1 MTIKGLFKS
10 NKTRFILIIL
20 LLLLLAIFTT
30 LSDYLFKPAIDNL
43 AKGNLQLTLL
53 FIGMMVLAQVLSSIF
68 NAVAQ
73 TTYSRQTQDYIG
85 LLRRKIIAHFY
96 AKNDETLSE
105 MENELSSNMDMLTE
119 NYASPFLTI
128 LSNSFTLILIIGVLI
143 QLNGSILVLTAI
155 LAIINLLTP
164 KILEKKTDLAS
175 KKVSLENNKLLK
187 AVNNWLGGLQELRR
201 YSSFST
207 LFRKMNEADRAF
219 EDSNIKQRKVN
230 AYSFFI
236 SNLVN
241 TVSQVGLSLWAGVLF
256 FQGKITIGAAL
267 VVGDFANEIF
277 NSIWVYERAITQF
290 KSVKSVNERT
300 KSLEVLI
307 EPQKHVLSD
316 DLAELDIKNLSVQ
329 YDNGEQIIYPDIK
342 IQHGEKILLS
352 GDSGTGKSTLFK
364 AILGQLKPKTG
375 KIIFKDAKGK
385 IIKPDLGKI
394 GYIAQDSVLF
404 PDSIKNNIT
413 MFNSKLDLKVPQII
427 EQVQLKRDLK
437 KFPGG
442 VNTFVNL
449 DTDNLSG
456 GQKQKV
462 VLARCQIHTSQLIL
476 MDEATSSIDSE
487 ATGKI
492 IQELLKSD
500 ATLILIAHNFSQKLR
515 QMFDREI
522 HLEGRKNHDI

>member
-30 LSDYLFKPAIDNL
+30 LSDYLFKPATDNL

-53 FIGMMVLAQVLSSIF
+53 FIGMMVLAEILSSIF
-68 NAVAQ
+68 DAVVQ

-85 LLRRKIIAHFY
+85 LLRRKIVAHFY
-96 AKNDETLSE
+96 VKDEETVSE
-105 MENELSSNMDMLTE
+105 MENELSNNLDMLTE

-128 LSNSFTLILIIGVLI
+128 LSNSLTLLLMIGVLI
-143 QLNGSILVLTAI
+143 QLNGTLLVLTTI

-164 KILEKKTDLAS
+164 KIMEKKTDLAS
-175 KKVSLENNKLLK
+175 KQVSFENNKLLK

-207 LFRKMNEADRAF
+207 LFRKMNRADKAF
-219 EDSNIKQRKVN
+219 EDSNIKRRKVN

-241 TVSQVGLSLWAGVLF
+241 TISQVGLSLWAGILF
-256 FQGKITIGAAL
+256 FQGKISIGAAL

-277 NSIWVYERAITQF
+277 NSIWVYEQAITQF
-290 KSVKSVNERT
+290 KSVKSVNEKT
-300 KSLEVLI
+300 KSLVVSV
-307 EPQKHVLSD
+307 EPEKHALSA
-316 DLAELDIKNLSVQ
+316 DLSELDIQNLSVQ
-329 YDNGEQIIYPDIK
+329 YENGEKIIYPDMQI
-342 IQHGEKILLS
+342 HRGEKILLS

-364 AILGQLKPKTG
+364 TILGQLKPKTG
-375 KIIFKDAKGK
+375 KIIFKNAAGR
-385 IIKPDLGKI
+385 IIKPDLGKV
-394 GYIAQDSVLF
+394 GYIAQDSILF

-413 MFNSKLDLKVPQII
+413 MFNSKLDAKLPQII
-427 EQVQLKRDLK
+427 EQVQLKGDLE
-437 KFPGG
+437 KFPDG

-476 MDEATSSIDSE
+476 MDEATSAIDSA
-487 ATGKI
+487 ATEKI

-500 ATLILIAHNFSQKLR
+500 ATLILIAHNFSQRLR

-522 HLEGRKNHDI
+522 HLEGSKSHDI